1 MRLLLSSDDAK
12 ILEMA
17 HILNSIHRQLASL
30 RACTVV
36 LMLDH
41 RICQTLVKP
50 MKSSNRRSIKTFAW
64 PRCKTKNKYQK
75 QRLLSTKTRRVRRSR
90 TNLTF
95 RSSTSRNGQPA
106 TSCSGKRGNS
116 SLRHN
121 KQLDWR
127 TWMMY
132 YLRDLLQPVRLQD
145 TRLWPKPIVCSTD
158 GSGMS
163 CLNDQNLIQVALLG
177 RH

>member
-17 HILNSIHRQLASL
+17 HILNSIHRQLASS

-36 LMLDH
+36 VMLDH
-41 RICQTLVKP
+41 QMCQTLV
-50 MKSSNRRSIKTFAW
+50 MLMNSSNRSSIKTSTW

-75 QRLLSTKTRRVRRSR
+75 RRLLSTKTRRMRRSR

-95 RSSTSRNGQPA
+95 RSRTSRNDQPA

-116 SLRHN
+116 SLRHS

-127 TWMMY
+127 TWMIY

-145 TRLWPKPIVCSTD
+145 TRPWPKPIVCSID

>member
-1 MRLLLSSDDAK
+1 ML
-12 ILEMA
+12 I
-17 HILNSIHRQLASL
+17 
-30 RACTVV
+30 CTTV

-41 RICQTLVKP
+41 QICQTWVTVML
-50 MKSSNRRSIKTFAW
+50 MESNTQLYIKTFAW
-64 PRCKTKNKYQK
+64 PRCKTKNKCQK
-75 QRLLSTKTRRVRRSR
+75 WRLLSTKTRRVRRSR

-95 RSSTSRNGQPA
+95 RSRTSRNDQPA
-106 TSCSGKRGNS
+106 TSCSSKRGNS
-116 SLRHN
+116 SLRHS

-132 YLRDLLQPVRLQD
+132 YLRDLLQPVRPQD
-145 TRLWPKPIVCSTD
+145 TRPWPKPIVCSTD

>member
-41 RICQTLVKP
+41 QICQTLVTV
-50 MKSSNRRSIKTFAW
+50 MLMNSSNSINIKIKTFAW
-64 PRCKTKNKYQK
+64 PRCKTKNKSLHK
-75 QRLLSTKTRRVRRSR
+75 KRRLQSTKTRWVRRSR

-95 RSSTSRNGQPA
+95 RSRTSRNDQPA
-106 TSCSGKRGNS
+106 TSCSSKRGNS
-116 SLRHN
+116 SLRRS

-127 TWMMY
+127 TWMIY
-132 YLRDLLQPVRLQD
+132 YLRDLLQPVRL
-145 TRLWPKPIVCSTD
+145 
-158 GSGMS
+158 
-163 CLNDQNLIQVALLG
+163 
-177 RH
+177 

>member
-36 LMLDH
+36 LMLDYQ
-41 RICQTLVKP
+41 ICQTLVTV
-50 MKSSNRRSIKTFAW
+50 MLMNSSNSIKTFAW
-64 PRCKTKNKYQK
+64 PRCKTKNKSLHK
-75 QRLLSTKTRRVRRSR
+75 KRRLLRTKTRWVRRSR

-95 RSSTSRNGQPA
+95 RSRTSRNEQPA
-106 TSCSGKRGNS
+106 TSCSSKRGNS
-116 SLRHN
+116 SLRHS

-132 YLRDLLQPVRLQD
+132 YLRDLLQPVRL
-145 TRLWPKPIVCSTD
+145 
-158 GSGMS
+158 
-163 CLNDQNLIQVALLG
+163 
-177 RH
+177 

>member
-41 RICQTLVKP
+41 QICQTLVTV
-50 MKSSNRRSIKTFAW
+50 MLMNSSNSIKIKTFAW
-64 PRCKTKNKYQK
+64 PRGKTKNESLHKK
-75 QRLLSTKTRRVRRSR
+75 RRLLSTKTRRVRRSR

-95 RSSTSRNGQPA
+95 RSRTSRNDQPA
-106 TSCSGKRGNS
+106 TSCSSKRGNS
-116 SLRHN
+116 SLRRS

-127 TWMMY
+127 TWMIY
-132 YLRDLLQPVRLQD
+132 YLRDLLQPVRL
-145 TRLWPKPIVCSTD
+145 
-158 GSGMS
+158 
-163 CLNDQNLIQVALLG
+163 
-177 RH
+177 